1 MMVHCPSMEGI
12 IPARAG
18 FTIEK
23 RAGSENKTDHPRSRG
38 VYPIDVEVGVRSW
51 GSSPLARGLRRLRRP
66 AADRGGII
74 PARAGFTLATHAIQA
89 GTPDHPRS
97 RGVYLPAT
105 ASVWTGVGSSP
116 LARGLRADFPRFDV
130 HGGIIP
136 ARAGFTF
143 NTGISPETLRDH
155 PRSRGVYS
163 GPRSTS
169 RLSTGSSP
177 LARGLPLLPQ
187 WMGQEGG
194 DHPRSRG
201 VYGTEL
207 SPSLI
212 REGSSPLAR
221 GLRDCYG
228 VEPSPGR
235 IIPARAGFTA
245 GGAVS
250 RDDCLDHPRSRG
262 VYSVPTTS
270 DQWDEGSSPLARGL
284 LVATPKNKSIVRII
298 PARAGFTGT
307 GPGRCQSHQ
316 DHPRS
321 RGVYWKVCC
330 RGHRRGD
337 HPRSRGVYRVDS

>member
-177 LARGLPLLPQ
+177 LARGLRDGAVAIAHPGGIIPARAGFTRLLRSGAVAWP
-187 WMGQEGG
+187 

-201 VYGTEL
+201 VY
-207 SPSLI
+207 
-212 REGSSPLAR
+212 
-221 GLRDCYG
+221 C
-228 VEPSPGR
+228 
-235 IIPARAGFTA
+235 
-245 GGAVS
+245 
-250 RDDCLDHPRSRG
+250 
-262 VYSVPTTS
+262 
-270 DQWDEGSSPLARGL
+270 
-284 LVATPKNKSIVRII
+284 
-298 PARAGFTGT
+298 
-307 GPGRCQSHQ
+307 
-316 DHPRS
+316 
-321 RGVYWKVCC
+321 
-330 RGHRRGD
+330 RRG
-337 HPRSRGVYRVDS
+337 GVS